1 MQNVLHKASFLSF
14 SNCRFYIRTSCHA
27 MGRVY
32 DNFGKQWTLWGG
44 LQNFRSW
51 LMMYEGDYGQ
61 TDFILLLRPIRLML
75 RPALRNLQLCIQ
87 VSIYNY
93 GSKYHSFY
101 GFTLA
106 CYQGMFYA
114 LQSHTKYLQPYYSHF
129 TVNN

>member
-51 LMMYEGDYGQ
+51 LGMYEGDYGQ
-61 TDFILLLRPIRLML
+61 ADFILLLRPIRLML
-75 RPALRNLQLCIQ
+75 RPALRNLQLCNMHPS
-87 VSIYNY
+87 V
-93 GSKYHSFY
+93 
-101 GFTLA
+101 
-106 CYQGMFYA
+106 
-114 LQSHTKYLQPYYSHF
+114 YLQLWIKISFLLWFHPGLLPRYVLCF
-129 TVNN
+129 TITH